1 MNVKAKYLKDET
13 SNVVSPITSA
23 YTVYDNLRQ

>member
-1 MNVKAKYLKDET
+1 MNVKGKYLKDET
-13 SNVVSPITSA
+13 NSVVSPITSA